1 MVSSELESSTENYL
15 ILTPLFDDWQSLGLL
30 VVELDKALSGSGMF
44 AEVLVVDDASTI
56 PIDHACFE
64 VRNLNAIKKIS
75 VLELTRNFGHQR
87 AIAIG
92 LAYVAANMPCQG
104 VVVMDSDGEDDP
116 KDVPRLIE
124 KCRETGNQ
132 KMVFAVRAKRSE
144 GRVFTL
150 FYSLYKGLFR
160 LLTGQSIHVGNFSL
174 VPRRILHRLVHVS
187 EIWNHY
193 AVGVIKSKIPTV
205 EILTN
210 RGRRMAG
217 ESRMNFVSLV
227 VHGLSAI
234 SVFGD
239 VIGIRLLI
247 STILLLVVVS
257 FGIAVTV
264 TIKFATT
271 LAIPGWATYV
281 GGILFIIGLQ
291 ALILSVFFI
300 FIILNSRNSVTFLPA
315 KEYAPFILRFQTIF
329 LAE

>member
-1 MVSSELESSTENYL
+1 MVKMTL
-15 ILTPLFDDWQSLGLL
+15 
-30 VVELDKALSGSGMF
+30 
-44 AEVLVVDDASTI
+44 
-56 PIDHACFE
+56 
-64 VRNLNAIKKIS
+64 
-75 VLELTRNFGHQR
+75 
-87 AIAIG
+87 
-92 LAYVAANMPCQG
+92 
-104 VVVMDSDGEDDP
+104 

-150 FYSLYKGLFR
+150 FYSLYKGLFK

-205 EILTN
+205 EILAN

-234 SVFGD
+234 CCLFCLSKSYSVCCWTG
-239 VIGIRLLI
+239 GSSSYSAPGRI
-247 STILLLVVVS
+247 SD
-257 FGIAVTV
+257 
-264 TIKFATT
+264 
-271 LAIPGWATYV
+271 
-281 GGILFIIGLQ
+281 
-291 ALILSVFFI
+291 
-300 FIILNSRNSVTFLPA
+300 
-315 KEYAPFILRFQTIF
+315 
-329 LAE
+329 